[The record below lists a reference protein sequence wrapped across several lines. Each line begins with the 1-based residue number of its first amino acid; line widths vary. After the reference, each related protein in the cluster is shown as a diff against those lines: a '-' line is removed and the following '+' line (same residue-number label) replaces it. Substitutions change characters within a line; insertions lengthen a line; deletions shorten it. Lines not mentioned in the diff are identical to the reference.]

1 MSTGNL
7 VSKKTDESLKLQDQM
22 QSFKD
27 NMIVQMHALSSR
39 EQVSLINQIW
49 DIAYKVVNSFIL
61 YHWIQL
67 FKIKEQK
74 ITL

>member
-39 EQVSLINQIW
+39 EQVLLINQIS
-49 DIAYKVVNSFIL
+49 DIAYKMVNSFIL
-61 YHWIQL
+61 YH
-67 FKIKEQK
+67 
-74 ITL
+74 

>member
-39 EQVSLINQIW
+39 EQVLLINQIR
-49 DIAYKVVNSFIL
+49 DIAY
-61 YHWIQL
+61 
-67 FKIKEQK
+67 
-74 ITL
+74 